1 MSDVAMLLMAD
12 AKFMIFNAKPLFRFL
27 LMLFGVFLDQKANE
41 RCIIRFDKAKDY
53 SETNKV
59 YLVRIGNST
68 TLGYLTAYPNNED
81 KLCDSQTS
89 IAAEGT
95 QEYKNQEWKVITK
108 NEYYKLFNVS
118 PANMKSVVDASFLIA
133 CPDFRANDADALQWA
148 ITNKG

>member
-68 TLGYLTAYPNNED
+68 TLGYRRNRQTLWGGCTDANP
-81 KLCDSQTS
+81 KL
-89 IAAEGT
+89 
-95 QEYKNQEWKVITK
+95 
-108 NEYYKLFNVS
+108 L
-118 PANMKSVVDASFLIA
+118 L
-133 CPDFRANDADALQWA
+133 ND
-148 ITNKG
+148 T